1 MNPHQW
7 QLWWLIALMLV
18 GAAALLFMLIYR
30 QRHKTNIET
39 DLLLKQMRIT
49 SRLRAVLDMQK
60 NRLDE
65 FDAYHI
71 RQFEE
76 WERTRADVRARFKY
90 EIGDMDMP
98 PEPSVDLRG
107 LFDDLQE

>member
-7 QLWWLIALMLV
+7 QLWWLIILV
-18 GAAALLFMLIYR
+18 VIGASVLVFMLLYR

-39 DLLLKQMRIT
+39 DLLLKQMRLT

-60 NRLDE
+60 GRLDE
-65 FDAYHI
+65 FDAYHQ

-76 WERTRADVRARFKY
+76 WERVRTDVRTRFKY
-90 EIGDMDMP
+90 EIGDMDLP
-98 PEPSVDLRG
+98 PEPAVDLRG